1 MLTSRRTLQENP
13 CMNCEY
19 RDIHCHCSCN
29 AYKKWRLKD
38 QFIKHKI
45 DKTRKD
51 DIGCKVE
58 KENLQKLYEECSE

>member
-19 RDIHCHCSCN
+19 RDIHCHGSCN

-38 QFIKHKI
+38 QFVKHKI

-51 DIGCKVE
+51 EREVSQISRKNRNFRE
-58 KENLQKLYEECSE
+58 I